1 MKLFEKVKN
10 MFTEEIEEEKPVIKK
25 EVRHVEI
32 PTPRVEEPVVE
43 EKKEEKLLFFDDKDF
58 EDLEREEEKIIKP
71 APKKEEPLPYKGV
84 KPVINDE
91 PKKVFKPSPIIS
103 PVYGV
108 LDKNYKKDDIVTKK
122 SPRSSYHSE
131 NITIDDVRKRAFS
144 TLEDDLKNE
153 ILEDDYIVSKREEVE
168 DDLDIF
174 KDIEENPEEEVI
186 NTKKVDIVD
195 NEDFDDDLLD
205 DTEYLAKKLEEQKRK
220 LDEIN
225 DIINDNSNTKTRTVD
240 EYLYRE
246 QERELS
252 EKEQVNEPDEEESTQ
267 DKNSEEETIE
277 DETIEGEIVEEPKII
292 EEIDETEEQE
302 ESPKSLDEAY
312 KDAFDDIEEASTK
325 TEKKEKKEKDMS
337 DSELLNLIDSMYEK
351 SEDDE

>member
-10 MFTEEIEEEKPVIKK
+10 MFTEEVEEEKPVIKK

-71 APKKEEPLPYKGV
+71 IPKKEEPLPYKGV

-103 PVYGV
+103 PVYGI

-131 NITIDDVRKRAFS
+131 NITVDDVRKRAFS

-267 DKNSEEETIE
+267 GKNSEEETIE

>member
-32 PTPRVEEPVVE
+32 PTPKVEEKEVE
-43 EKKEEKLLFFDDKDF
+43 KKKEEKLLFFDDKDF
-58 EDLEREEEKIIKP
+58 EDLEKEEEKIIKP
-71 APKKEEPLPYKGV
+71 LPKKEEPLPYRGV
-84 KPVINDE
+84 KPVVNDE

-131 NITIDDVRKRAFS
+131 NITVDDVRKRAFS

-153 ILEDDYIVSKREEVE
+153 ILEDDYIVSKREVVE

-186 NTKKVDIVD
+186 NNKKVDILD
-195 NEDFDDDLLD
+195 NDDFNDDLLD

-225 DIINDNSNTKTRTVD
+225 DIINDNQNSKTRSVD

-246 QERELS
+246 QERELN
-252 EKEQVNEPDEEESTQ
+252 EKEQTDEPEEKKSIL
-267 DKNSEEETIE
+267 EEETIE
-277 DETIEGEIVEEPKII
+277 KPITEKSEIIQKNEII
-292 EEIDETEEQE
+292 EEPEIVSNKKDIET
-302 ESPKSLDEAY
+302 SKSLDEAY
-312 KDAFDDIEEASTK
+312 KNAFDDIEEASTK
-325 TEKKEKKEKDMS
+325 TENKEKKEKDMS

>member
-10 MFTEEIEEEKPVIKK
+10 MFTEEVEEEKPVIKK

-84 KPVINDE
+84 KPLINDE

-131 NITIDDVRKRAFS
+131 NITVDDVRKRAFS

-195 NEDFDDDLLD
+195 NDDFDDDLLD

>member
-10 MFTEEIEEEKPVIKK
+10 MFTEEVEEEKPVIKK

-71 APKKEEPLPYKGV
+71 IPKKEEPLPYKGV
-84 KPVINDE
+84 KPLINDE

-103 PVYGV
+103 PVYGI

-131 NITIDDVRKRAFS
+131 NITVDDVRKRAFS

-168 DDLDIF
+168 SMILSA
-174 KDIEENPEEEVI
+174 IEIEPKSFDCIQNE
-186 NTKKVDIVD
+186 TKLST
-195 NEDFDDDLLD
+195 DDLLTNLTTLELKGIIKQYNGD
-205 DTEYLAKKLEEQKRK
+205 RYKK
-220 LDEIN
+220 
-225 DIINDNSNTKTRTVD
+225 V
-240 EYLYRE
+240 
-246 QERELS
+246 
-252 EKEQVNEPDEEESTQ
+252 
-267 DKNSEEETIE
+267 
-277 DETIEGEIVEEPKII
+277 
-292 EEIDETEEQE
+292 
-302 ESPKSLDEAY
+302 
-312 KDAFDDIEEASTK
+312 
-325 TEKKEKKEKDMS
+325 
-337 DSELLNLIDSMYEK
+337 
-351 SEDDE
+351 

>member
-32 PTPRVEEPVVE
+32 PTPKVEEKEVE

-58 EDLEREEEKIIKP
+58 EDLEKEEEKIIKP
-71 APKKEEPLPYKGV
+71 LPKKEEPLPYRGV
-84 KPVINDE
+84 KPVVNDE

-131 NITIDDVRKRAFS
+131 NITVDDVRKRAFS

-153 ILEDDYIVSKREEVE
+153 ILEDDYIVSKREVVE

-186 NTKKVDIVD
+186 NNKKVDILD
-195 NEDFDDDLLD
+195 NDDFNDDLLD

-225 DIINDNSNTKTRTVD
+225 DIINDNQNSKTRSVD

-246 QERELS
+246 QERELN
-252 EKEQVNEPDEEESTQ
+252 EKEQTDEPEEKKSIL
-267 DKNSEEETIE
+267 EEETIE
-277 DETIEGEIVEEPKII
+277 KPITEKSEIIQKNEII
-292 EEIDETEEQE
+292 EEPEIVSNKKDIET
-302 ESPKSLDEAY
+302 SKSLDEAY
-312 KDAFDDIEEASTK
+312 KNAFDDIEEASTK
-325 TEKKEKKEKDMS
+325 TENKEKKEKDMS

>member
-10 MFTEEIEEEKPVIKK
+10 MFTEEVEEEKPIKK

-32 PTPRVEEPVVE
+32 PTPRQVEEKPVVE

-58 EDLEREEEKIIKP
+58 EDLEREEEKVLKP
-71 APKKEEPLPYKGV
+71 IPKKEESLPYKGA
-84 KPVINDE
+84 KPTAIEE

-108 LDKNYKKDDIVTKK
+108 LDKNYRKEDIVSKK
-122 SPRSSYHSE
+122 TTRSSYHSE
-131 NITIDDVRKRAFS
+131 NITVDDVRERAFS

-153 ILEDDYIVSKREEVE
+153 ILEDDYITSKREVVK

-174 KDIEENPEEEVI
+174 KDIEEEPSINEPKEEIIE
-186 NTKKVDIVD
+186 K
-195 NEDFDDDLLD
+195 ESLEDDLLD
-205 DTEYLAKKLEEQKRK
+205 DTTYLAQKLEEQKKK

-225 DIINDNSNTKTRTVD
+225 SIINDNAQPRRARNID

-246 QERELS
+246 QE
-252 EKEQVNEPDEEESTQ
+252 EKEKTAEDSEEITEEPEEKPENENLVSDEKIVEETVESMEQSVEEES
-267 DKNSEEETIE
+267 EET
-277 DETIEGEIVEEPKII
+277 
-292 EEIDETEEQE
+292 
-302 ESPKSLDEAY
+302 PKSLDEAY
-312 KDAFDDIEEASTK
+312 KDAFDDIEEASNK
-325 TEKKEKKEKDMS
+325 TEPKKTRTTKKQDMS

-351 SEDDE
+351 SDEHE

>member
-10 MFTEEIEEEKPVIKK
+10 MFTEEVEEEKPVIKK

-71 APKKEEPLPYKGV
+71 IPKKEEPLPYKGV

-103 PVYGV
+103 PVYGI

-131 NITIDDVRKRAFS
+131 NITVDDVRKRAFS

-186 NTKKVDIVD
+186 NTKKVGIVD

-292 EEIDETEEQE
+292 EEIDETEE
-302 ESPKSLDEAY
+302 SPKSLDEAY